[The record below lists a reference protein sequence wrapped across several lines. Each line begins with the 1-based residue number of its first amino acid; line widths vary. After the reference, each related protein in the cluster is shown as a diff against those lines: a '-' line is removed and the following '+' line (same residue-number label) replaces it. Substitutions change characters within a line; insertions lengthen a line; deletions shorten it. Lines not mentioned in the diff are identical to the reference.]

1 MRVAL
6 ISHDIFSGSGQGRVN
21 LELARHLLAE
31 DVAVDLF
38 AERIDPSIVG
48 AGATWVRVEAG
59 GDQGPNLAR
68 VWRFKRRA
76 TRLLR
81 ERADRYD
88 VTVACGVSVDGPHTV
103 NVAHFVHGTWVASP
117 LHPGRVLRGPKGWY
131 HRLYG
136 HLNAR
141 WEQALIES
149 AGTLVAVS
157 ETVGRDLVRLGADEN
172 RVHVIPNGV
181 DLDEFAPGPADRA
194 RFGLPRE
201 TPLALYVGDLQSPIK
216 NVGTA
221 LEALARVP
229 GLHLALAG
237 RAAGSP
243 YPQMAEALGV
253 ADRTHFLGFQTD
265 VAGLMRS
272 ADFFVLP
279 SHQDA
284 FGLVVTEA
292 MACGRPVVVSA
303 AVGASC
309 LVPPAAGVVVDAPG
323 DVGGFA
329 DAFERLAGSPA
340 ARDRMGRA
348 ARTAALDHSWTRM
361 GERYLALFRRLAAS
375 PTAPAFGPASSPA
388 VPSSHV

>member
-6 ISHDIFSGSGQGRVN
+6 ISHDILSGSGQGRVN

-31 DVAVDLF
+31 GVAVDLF
-38 AERIDPSIVG
+38 AERIDPSIVD

-59 GDQGPNLAR
+59 GDAGPNLAR

-81 ERADRYD
+81 GRADRYD
-88 VTVACGVSVDGPHTV
+88 VTVACGVSVEGPHTI
-103 NVAHFVHGTWVASP
+103 NVAHFVHGTWVDSP
-117 LHPGRVLRGPKGWY
+117 FHPGRTRRGPAGWY

-136 HLNAR
+136 RLNAH
-141 WEQALIES
+141 WERSLLNDAR
-149 AGTLVAVS
+149 TLVAVS
-157 ETVGRDLVRLGADEN
+157 ETVGRDLVRLGAAAD

-181 DLDEFAPGPADRA
+181 DLGEFAPGPAERP
-194 RFGLPRE
+194 RFGLPE
-201 TPLALYVGDLQSPIK
+201 GPPLALYAGDLQSPIK
-216 NVGTA
+216 NVDTA
-221 LEALARVP
+221 LAALARVP

-237 RAAGSP
+237 RVAGSP
-243 YPQMAEALGV
+243 YPRMAERLGV
-253 ADRTHFLGFQTD
+253 ANRTHFLGFQAD

-279 SHQDA
+279 SRQEA

-309 LVPPAAGVVVDAPG
+309 LVPAQAGVVVDPPG
-323 DVGGFA
+323 DVAGFA
-329 DAFERLAGSPA
+329 NAFERLAGNAS
-340 ARDRMGRA
+340 ARRAMGRA
-348 ARTAALDHSWTRM
+348 ARAAALDHSWSRM
-361 GERYLALFRRLAAS
+361 GERYLALFRRL
-375 PTAPAFGPASSPA
+375 TADPAGRPA
-388 VPSSHV
+388 PSSTARPAHV